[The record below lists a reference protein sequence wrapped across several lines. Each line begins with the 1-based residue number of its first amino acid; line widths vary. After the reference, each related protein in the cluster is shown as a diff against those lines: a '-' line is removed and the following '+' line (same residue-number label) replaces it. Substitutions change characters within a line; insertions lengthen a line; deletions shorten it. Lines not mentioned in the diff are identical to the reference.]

1 MQQPGTPASAV
12 RGDDQL
18 VRMVQDL
25 AREVKELKAANPFTP
40 MGLYPK
46 AGGLDVN
53 GFIHSLR
60 ASDSSLSLS
69 MDSEADAFIAYDAAG
84 NPMARIGKMAYAN
97 PGVYGVEVK
106 YNGSW
111 LQVGGGNVDWGNIS
125 NKPGSYPASN
135 HTHAGGDITSPVYEA
150 NLAQGSWQAFNQ
162 NVPGTTFYAVWVG
175 NGGNFQFG
183 RNTSSVRYKTNI
195 REHYT
200 DPANVLA
207 LTPVIY
213 DRLEQEFT
221 DEEGNVSVR
230 EAASDEYGLIAEQ
243 VHEHFPELV
252 TWYEGK
258 IDGIRYDL
266 LSVAL
271 LTVVQDQEK
280 RINALERMAE
290 TAQAVKAQTGSKY
303 AQPKRKKPVKH
314 RRPGKIVPV
323 EEPLPYV
330 IAPQTEI

>member
-1 MQQPGTPASAV
+1 
-12 RGDDQL
+12 
-18 VRMVQDL
+18 MVQDL
-25 AREVKELKAANPFTP
+25 QKEVKELKAANPFAP

-46 AGGLDVN
+46 VGGLDVN

-60 ASDSSLSLS
+60 ATDGSLSLS
-69 MDSEADAFIAYDAAG
+69 MDSTADAFIAYDAAG

-125 NKPGSYPASN
+125 NKPGSYPPSAHGHN
-135 HTHAGGDITSPVYEA
+135 GGDISGIVPEA
-150 NLAQGSWQAFNQ
+150 TLAQGSWQAFNQ

-175 NGGNFQFG
+175 NGAGNQFG

-230 EAASDEYGLIAEQ
+230 EAATDEYGLIAEQ
-243 VHEHFPELV
+243 VHQYFPELV

-290 TAQAVKAQTGSKY
+290 TAQAENAKTGSKY
-303 AQPKRKKPVKH
+303 APPQRKKPKAH
-314 RRPGKIVPV
+314 IPPGRIVPA
-323 EEPLPYV
+323 EDPLPYT
-330 IAPQTEI
+330 IQPQT

>member
-12 RGDDQL
+12 RGEDQL

-25 AREVKELKAANPFTP
+25 QREVRELKAANPFTP
-40 MGLYPK
+40 MGMYPK
-46 AGGLDVN
+46 AGGLEVN

-60 ASDSSLSLS
+60 SADGSLSLS
-69 MDSEADAFIAYDAAG
+69 LDSAADAFIAYDAAG
-84 NPMARIGKMAYAN
+84 NDMVRIGKMAHVN

-125 NKPGSYPASN
+125 NKPATYAPSAHG
-135 HTHAGGDITSPVYEA
+135 HAGSDISGVVYESS
-150 NLAQGSWQAFNQ
+150 LAQGSWQAFNQ

-175 NGGNFQFG
+175 NGAGNQFG

-221 DEEGNVSVR
+221 DADGNVSKR
-230 EAASDEYGLIAEQ
+230 EAAIDEYGLIAEQ

-271 LTVVQDQEK
+271 LSVVKDQEA

-290 TAQAVKAQTGSKY
+290 TAQAEQAKTGSKY
-303 AQPKRKKPVKH
+303 APPVRKKPTKH
-314 RRPGKIVPV
+314 IPPGRIVPA
-323 EEPLPYV
+323 EDPLPYT
-330 IAPQTEI
+330 IQPQA